1 MKQILYFSAGW
12 CQPCKTFK
20 PQMEALKSEGLPIQF
35 LDVEQNL
42 ELSQQHS
49 IRNVPTTVFL
59 TNDPGNTHTLAQGVR
74 KRKNHMTVEIRRK

>member
-20 PQMEALKSEGLPIQF
+20 PQMESLKSEGLPIQF
-35 LDVEQNL
+35 LDVEQNP
-42 ELSQQHS
+42 ELSQQYS

-59 TNDPGNTHTLAQGVR
+59 NNGIETNRVIGV
-74 KRKNHMTVEIRRK
+74 KTKQEIISMYNS